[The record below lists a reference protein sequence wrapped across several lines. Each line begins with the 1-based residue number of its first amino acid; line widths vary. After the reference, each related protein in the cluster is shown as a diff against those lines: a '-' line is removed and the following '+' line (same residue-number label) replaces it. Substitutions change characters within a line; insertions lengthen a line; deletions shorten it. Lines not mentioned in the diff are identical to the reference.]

1 MKEKKAFWK
10 SKTFWGMVV
19 TAIVL
24 FYQAL
29 EQAVGLPPIPDEVLK
44 LLGAAGLL
52 LVGYGR
58 AVADKPLGLSDYGR
72 TRTR

>member
-24 FYQAL
+24 FYQAM
-29 EQAVGLPPIPDEVLK
+29 EQAFALPPIPDEVLK

-72 TRTR
+72 ARTR

>member
-29 EQAVGLPPIPDEVLK
+29 EQALGLPPIPDEVLK

-58 AVADKPLGLSDYGR
+58 VVADKPLGLSDYSRAR
-72 TRTR
+72 TR